1 VPHAEKS
8 INMKNIVLFLTLS
21 SSLLMAQFSYP
32 LEDFLGGGIGYS
44 PMYIKLDSIPGSSDL
59 MGLGLNPKNFRD
71 PFVIHGGEGF
81 AHVTGRWRIGGYAGA
96 GGTSISTVPDIII
109 FKDTGDNQG
118 NLVPDGQ
125 LNWTDDNN
133 NGAWDVGEGEE
144 FKDYTN
150 FFNPTIEAKFTISM
164 GAASIEYV
172 MPLLQDLE
180 LSAGALMG
188 LARAG
193 IAVDQQSGNPRW
205 GTIFDNAYGTMDST
219 GTLYYGVDSAN
230 YNDPVI
236 LPGTV
241 PGLLRDVSATFFNF
255 QPYVAVKWQF
265 LERLGLRISVGF
277 NKGTIPAGEWVL
289 NGRTK
294 ISDSPTSAIQGA
306 SFRTMLYIGL

>member
-1 VPHAEKS
+1 MPHADKP

-59 MGLGLNPKNFRD
+59 MGLGLNPKDFKD
-71 PFVIHGGEGF
+71 PFIIHGGEGF

-109 FKDTGDNQG
+109 FQ
-118 NLVPDGQ
+118 
-125 LNWTDDNN
+125 DDNGN
-133 NGAWDVGEGEE
+133 DSLDAGENS
-144 FKDYTN
+144 KNYTK
-150 FFNPTIEAKFTISM
+150 FWSPTIEGKFTISM

-193 IAVDQQSGNPRW
+193 LAVDQQNGTPRW
-205 GTIFDNAYGTMDST
+205 GTIFNNAYGTMDST
-219 GTLYYGVDSAN
+219 GTLYYGVSASE
-230 YNDPVI
+230 YDDPVI
-236 LPGTV
+236 LPGTI
-241 PGLLRDVSATFFNF
+241 PGIMRDVSATFFNF

-277 NKGTIPAGEWVL
+277 NKGTIQAGKWKL
-289 NGRTK
+289 NGNTK
-294 ISDSPTSAIQGA
+294 ISDSPASAIQGA

>member
-1 VPHAEKS
+1 VPHAEKP

-59 MGLGLNPKNFRD
+59 MGLGLNPKDFKD

-109 FKDTGDNQG
+109 FQ
-118 NLVPDGQ
+118 
-125 LNWTDDNN
+125 DDNDN
-133 NGAWDVGEGEE
+133 DSLDAGED

-150 FFNPTIEAKFTISM
+150 FFNPTIEGKFTISM

-193 IAVDQQSGNPRW
+193 LAVDQQNGTPRW
-205 GTIFDNAYGTMDST
+205 GTIFNNAYGTMDST
-219 GTLYYGVDSAN
+219 GTLYYGVSASE
-230 YNDPVI
+230 YDEPVI
-236 LPGTV
+236 LPGTI
-241 PGLLRDVSATFFNF
+241 PGIMRDVSATFFNF

-277 NKGTIPAGEWVL
+277 NKGTIQAGKWKL
-289 NGRTK
+289 NGNTK
-294 ISDSPTSAIQGA
+294 ISDSPASAIQGA

>member
-1 VPHAEKS
+1 
-8 INMKNIVLFLTLS
+8 MKNIVLFITLS

-81 AHVTGRWRIGGYAGA
+81 AHVTGRWRIGGYAGV

-109 FKDTGDNQG
+109 FQ
-118 NLVPDGQ
+118 
-125 LNWTDDNN
+125 DDNGN
-133 NGAWDVGEGEE
+133 DSLDAGENS
-144 FKDYTN
+144 KDYTS
-150 FFNPTIEAKFTISM
+150 FFNPRIEGKFTISM

-193 IAVDQQSGNPRW
+193 LAVDQQNGTPRW

-219 GTLYYGVDSAN
+219 GTLYYGVSASE
-230 YNDPVI
+230 YGEPVI
-236 LPGTV
+236 LPGTI
-241 PGLLRDVSATFFNF
+241 PGLMRDVSATFFNF

-277 NKGTIPAGEWVL
+277 NKGTIQAGKWKL
-289 NGRTK
+289 NGNTK
-294 ISDSPTSAIQGA
+294 ISDSPASSIQGA

>member
-1 VPHAEKS
+1 VPHAENP
-8 INMKNIVLFLTLS
+8 INMKNIVLFIILS

-109 FKDTGDNQG
+109 FQ
-118 NLVPDGQ
+118 
-125 LNWTDDNN
+125 DDNGN
-133 NGAWDVGEGEE
+133 DSLDAGENS
-144 FKDYTN
+144 KDYTQ
-150 FFNPTIEAKFTISM
+150 FFSPTIEAKFTISM

-193 IAVDQQSGNPRW
+193 LAVDQQNGTPRW
-205 GTIFDNAYGTMDST
+205 GTIFNNAYGTMDST
-219 GTLYYGVDSAN
+219 GTLYYGVDS
-230 YNDPVI
+230 NDYDEPVI
-236 LPGTV
+236 LPGTI
-241 PGLLRDVSATFFNF
+241 PGIMRDVSATFFNF

-277 NKGTIPAGEWVL
+277 NKGTIQAGKWKL
-289 NGRTK
+289 NGNTK
-294 ISDSPTSAIQGA
+294 ISDSPASAIQGA

>member
-1 VPHAEKS
+1 MPHAENP
-8 INMKNIVLFLTLS
+8 INMKNIVLFITLS

-59 MGLGLNPKNFRD
+59 MGLGLNPKDFKD

-109 FKDTGDNQG
+109 FQ
-118 NLVPDGQ
+118 
-125 LNWTDDNN
+125 DDNGN
-133 NGAWDVGEGEE
+133 DSLDAGENS
-144 FKDYTN
+144 KDYTSY
-150 FFNPTIEAKFTISM
+150 FNPRIEGKFTISM

-193 IAVDQQSGNPRW
+193 LAVDQQNGTPRW
-205 GTIFDNAYGTMDST
+205 GTIFNNAYGTMDST
-219 GTLYYGVDSAN
+219 GTLYYGVSASE
-230 YNDPVI
+230 YDEPVI
-236 LPGTV
+236 LPGTI
-241 PGLLRDVSATFFNF
+241 PGIMRDVSATFFNF

-277 NKGTIPAGEWVL
+277 NKGTIQAGKWKL
-289 NGRTK
+289 NGNTK
-294 ISDSPTSAIQGA
+294 ISDSPASAIQGA

>member
-1 VPHAEKS
+1 MPHAEKP

-59 MGLGLNPKNFRD
+59 MGLGLNPKDFKD
-71 PFVIHGGEGF
+71 PFIIHGGEGF

-109 FKDTGDNQG
+109 FQ
-118 NLVPDGQ
+118 
-125 LNWTDDNN
+125 DDNGN
-133 NGAWDVGEGEE
+133 DSLDAGENS
-144 FKDYTN
+144 KDYTSY
-150 FFNPTIEAKFTISM
+150 FNPRIEGKFTISM

-193 IAVDQQSGNPRW
+193 LAVDQQNGTPRW
-205 GTIFDNAYGTMDST
+205 GTIFNNAYGTMDST
-219 GTLYYGVDSAN
+219 GTLYYGVSASE
-230 YNDPVI
+230 YDDPVI
-236 LPGTV
+236 LPGTI
-241 PGLLRDVSATFFNF
+241 PGIMRDVSATFFNF

-277 NKGTIPAGEWVL
+277 NKGTIQAGKWKL
-289 NGRTK
+289 NGNTK
-294 ISDSPTSAIQGA
+294 ISDSPASAIQGA

>member
-1 VPHAEKS
+1 MPHAENP
-8 INMKNIVLFLTLS
+8 INMKNIVLFITLS

-59 MGLGLNPKNFRD
+59 MGLGLDPKNFDD

-96 GGTSISTVPDIII
+96 GGTTISTVPDIII
-109 FKDTGDNQG
+109 FQ
-118 NLVPDGQ
+118 
-125 LNWTDDNN
+125 DDNGN
-133 NGAWDVGEGEE
+133 DSLDAGENS
-144 FKDYTN
+144 KDYTS
-150 FFNPTIEAKFTISM
+150 FFNPRIEGKFTISM

-193 IAVDQQSGNPRW
+193 LAVDQQNGTPRW
-205 GTIFDNAYGTMDST
+205 GTIFNNAYGTMDST
-219 GTLYYGVDSAN
+219 GTLYYGVSASE
-230 YNDPVI
+230 YDEPVI
-236 LPGTV
+236 LPGTI
-241 PGLLRDVSATFFNF
+241 PGIMRDVSATFFNF

-277 NKGTIPAGEWVL
+277 NKGTIQAGKWKL
-289 NGRTK
+289 NGNTK
-294 ISDSPTSAIQGA
+294 ISDSPASAIQGA

>member
-1 VPHAEKS
+1 MPHAENP
-8 INMKNIVLFLTLS
+8 INMKNIVLFITLS

-59 MGLGLNPKNFRD
+59 MGLGLDPKNFDD

-96 GGTSISTVPDIII
+96 GGTTISTVPDIII
-109 FKDTGDNQG
+109 FQ
-118 NLVPDGQ
+118 
-125 LNWTDDNN
+125 DDNGN
-133 NGAWDVGEGEE
+133 DSLDAGENS
-144 FKDYTN
+144 KDYTSY
-150 FFNPTIEAKFTISM
+150 FNPRIEGKFTISM

-193 IAVDQQSGNPRW
+193 LAVDQQNGTPRW
-205 GTIFDNAYGTMDST
+205 GTIFNNAYGTMDST
-219 GTLYYGVDSAN
+219 GTLYYGVSASE
-230 YNDPVI
+230 YDEPVI
-236 LPGTV
+236 LPGTI
-241 PGLLRDVSATFFNF
+241 PGLMRDVSATFFNF

-277 NKGTIPAGEWVL
+277 NKGTIQAGKWKL
-289 NGRTK
+289 NGNTK
-294 ISDSPTSAIQGA
+294 ISDSPASAIQGA

>member
-1 VPHAEKS
+1 
-8 INMKNIVLFLTLS
+8 MKNIVLFITLS
-21 SSLLMAQFSYP
+21 ASLLMAQFSYP

-96 GGTSISTVPDIII
+96 GATTISTVPDIII
-109 FKDTGDNQG
+109 FIDTGDE
-118 NLVPDGQ
+118 P
-125 LNWTDDNN
+125 
-133 NGAWDVGEGEE
+133 NGKLDPGEE

-150 FFNPTIEAKFTISM
+150 FFNPTIEAKFSISM

-193 IAVDQQSGNPRW
+193 IAVDQQSGTPRW
-205 GTIFDNAYGTMDST
+205 GTVFDNAYGTMDST
-219 GTLYYGVDSAN
+219 GTLYYGVDSSD
-230 YNDPVI
+230 YDEPVI
-236 LPGTV
+236 LPGTI

-277 NKGTIPAGEWVL
+277 NKGTIPAGNWVL

-294 ISDSPTSAIQGA
+294 ISDSPASSIQGA

>member
-1 VPHAEKS
+1 
-8 INMKNIVLFLTLS
+8 MKNIVLFIILS

-59 MGLGLNPKNFRD
+59 LGLGLNPKNFRD

-109 FKDTGDNQG
+109 FQ
-118 NLVPDGQ
+118 
-125 LNWTDDNN
+125 DDNGN
-133 NGAWDVGEGEE
+133 DSLDAGENS
-144 FKDYTN
+144 KDYTS
-150 FFNPTIEAKFTISM
+150 FFDPEIEAKFTISM

-188 LARAG
+188 AARASL
-193 IAVDQQSGNPRW
+193 AVDQRNGTPRW
-205 GTIFDNAYGTMDST
+205 GTIFNNAYGTMDST
-219 GTLYYGVDSAN
+219 GTLYYGVSASE
-230 YNDPVI
+230 YDEPVI
-236 LPGTV
+236 LPGTI
-241 PGLLRDVSATFFNF
+241 PGIMRDVSATFFNF

-277 NKGTIPAGEWVL
+277 NKGTIQAGKWKL
-289 NGRTK
+289 NGNTK
-294 ISDSPTSAIQGA
+294 ISDSPASAIQGA

>member
-1 VPHAEKS
+1 MPHAEKP

-96 GGTSISTVPDIII
+96 GATTISTVPNVII
-109 FKDTGDNQG
+109 FQDDD
-118 NLVPDGQ
+118 DGVF
-125 LNWTDDNN
+125 D
-133 NGAWDVGEGEE
+133 EGENS
-144 FKDYTN
+144 KDYTN
-150 FFNPTIEAKFTISM
+150 FFNPTIEAKFSISM

-219 GTLYYGVDSAN
+219 GTLYYGVSASE
-230 YNDPVI
+230 YDEPVI
-236 LPGTV
+236 LPGTI
-241 PGLLRDVSATFFNF
+241 PGLLRDVSSTFFNF

-277 NKGTIPAGEWVL
+277 NKGTIPAGNWVL

-294 ISDSPTSAIQGA
+294 ISDSPASSIQGA

>member
-1 VPHAEKS
+1 
-8 INMKNIVLFLTLS
+8 MKNIVLFITLS
-21 SSLLMAQFSYP
+21 ASLLMAQFSYP

-96 GGTSISTVPDIII
+96 GATTISTVPDIII
-109 FKDTGDNQG
+109 FQ
-118 NLVPDGQ
+118 
-125 LNWTDDNN
+125 DDNA
-133 NGAWDVGEGEE
+133 NGTFDEGEN

-150 FFNPTIEAKFTISM
+150 FFNPTIEAKFSISM

-219 GTLYYGVDSAN
+219 GTLFYGVDASD
-230 YNDPVI
+230 YDDPVI

-277 NKGTIPAGEWVL
+277 NKGTIPAGNWVL

-294 ISDSPTSAIQGA
+294 ISDSPASSIQGA

>member
-1 VPHAEKS
+1 MPHAENP
-8 INMKNIVLFLTLS
+8 INMKNIVLFITLS

-59 MGLGLNPKNFRD
+59 MGLGLDPKNFDD

-96 GGTSISTVPDIII
+96 GGTTISTVPDIII
-109 FKDTGDNQG
+109 FQ
-118 NLVPDGQ
+118 
-125 LNWTDDNN
+125 DDNGN
-133 NGAWDVGEGEE
+133 DSLDGGENS
-144 FKDYTN
+144 KDYTQ
-150 FFNPTIEAKFTISM
+150 FFSPTIEGKFTISM

-205 GTIFDNAYGTMDST
+205 GTVFNNAYGTMDST
-219 GTLYYGVDSAN
+219 GTLYYGVDADN
-230 YNDPVI
+230 YDDPVV

-277 NKGTIPAGEWVL
+277 NKGTIPAGNWVL

-294 ISDSPTSAIQGA
+294 ISDSPASAIQGA

>member
-1 VPHAEKS
+1 
-8 INMKNIVLFLTLS
+8 MKNIVLFLTLS

-59 MGLGLNPKNFRD
+59 MGLGLNPKDFKD
-71 PFVIHGGEGF
+71 PFIIHGGEGF

-109 FKDTGDNQG
+109 FQ
-118 NLVPDGQ
+118 
-125 LNWTDDNN
+125 DDNGN
-133 NGAWDVGEGEE
+133 DSLDAGENS
-144 FKDYTN
+144 KDYTS
-150 FFNPTIEAKFTISM
+150 FFNPRIEGKFTISM

-193 IAVDQQSGNPRW
+193 LAVDQQNGTPRW
-205 GTIFDNAYGTMDST
+205 GTIFNNAYGTMDST
-219 GTLYYGVDSAN
+219 GTLYYGVSASE
-230 YNDPVI
+230 YDEPVI
-236 LPGTV
+236 LPGTI
-241 PGLLRDVSATFFNF
+241 PGIMRDVSATFFNF

-277 NKGTIPAGEWVL
+277 NKGTIQAGKWKL
-289 NGRTK
+289 NGNTK
-294 ISDSPTSAIQGA
+294 ISDSPASAIQGA

>member
-1 VPHAEKS
+1 
-8 INMKNIVLFLTLS
+8 MKNIVLFITLS

-59 MGLGLNPKNFRD
+59 MGLGLNPKEFKD
-71 PFVIHGGEGF
+71 PFIIHGGEGF

-109 FKDTGDNQG
+109 FQ
-118 NLVPDGQ
+118 
-125 LNWTDDNN
+125 DDNGN
-133 NGAWDVGEGEE
+133 DSLDAGENS
-144 FKDYTN
+144 KDYTSY
-150 FFNPTIEAKFTISM
+150 FNPRIEGKFTISM

-193 IAVDQQSGNPRW
+193 LAVDQQNGTPRW
-205 GTIFDNAYGTMDST
+205 GTIFNNAYGTMDST
-219 GTLYYGVDSAN
+219 GTLYYGVSASE
-230 YNDPVI
+230 YDEPVI
-236 LPGTV
+236 LPGTI
-241 PGLLRDVSATFFNF
+241 PGLMRDVSATFFNF

-277 NKGTIPAGEWVL
+277 NKGTIQAGKWKL
-289 NGRTK
+289 NGNTK
-294 ISDSPTSAIQGA
+294 ISDSPASAIQGA

>member
-1 VPHAEKS
+1 
-8 INMKNIVLFLTLS
+8 MKNIVLFITLS

-109 FKDTGDNQG
+109 FQ
-118 NLVPDGQ
+118 
-125 LNWTDDNN
+125 DDNDN
-133 NGAWDVGEGEE
+133 DSLDAGED

-150 FFNPTIEAKFTISM
+150 FFNPTIEGKFTISM

-193 IAVDQQSGNPRW
+193 IAVDQQSGTPRW
-205 GTIFDNAYGTMDST
+205 GTVFDNAYGTMDST
-219 GTLYYGVDSAN
+219 GTLYYGVDS
-230 YNDPVI
+230 NDYDEPVI
-236 LPGTV
+236 LPGTI

-277 NKGTIPAGEWVL
+277 NKGTIPAGNWVL

-294 ISDSPTSAIQGA
+294 ISDSPASSIQGA

>member
-1 VPHAEKS
+1 MPHAENP
-8 INMKNIVLFLTLS
+8 INMKNIVLFITLS

-59 MGLGLNPKNFRD
+59 MGLGLNPKDFKD
-71 PFVIHGGEGF
+71 PFIIHGGEGF

-109 FKDTGDNQG
+109 FQ
-118 NLVPDGQ
+118 
-125 LNWTDDNN
+125 DDNGN
-133 NGAWDVGEGEE
+133 DSLDAGENS
-144 FKDYTN
+144 KDYTSY
-150 FFNPTIEAKFTISM
+150 FNPRIEGKFTISM

-193 IAVDQQSGNPRW
+193 LAVDQQNGTPRW
-205 GTIFDNAYGTMDST
+205 GTIFNNAYGTMDST
-219 GTLYYGVDSAN
+219 GTLYYGVSASE
-230 YNDPVI
+230 YDEPVI
-236 LPGTV
+236 LPGTI
-241 PGLLRDVSATFFNF
+241 PGLMRDVSATFFNF

-277 NKGTIPAGEWVL
+277 NKGTIQAGKWKL
-289 NGRTK
+289 NGNTK
-294 ISDSPTSAIQGA
+294 ISDSPASAIQGA

>member
-1 VPHAEKS
+1 
-8 INMKNIVLFLTLS
+8 MKNIVLFLTLS

-59 MGLGLNPKNFRD
+59 MGLGLNPKEFKD
-71 PFVIHGGEGF
+71 PFIIHGGEGF

-109 FKDTGDNQG
+109 FQ
-118 NLVPDGQ
+118 
-125 LNWTDDNN
+125 DDNGN
-133 NGAWDVGEGEE
+133 DSLDAGENS
-144 FKDYTN
+144 KDYTSY
-150 FFNPTIEAKFTISM
+150 FNPRIEGKFTISM

-193 IAVDQQSGNPRW
+193 LAVDQQNGTPRW
-205 GTIFDNAYGTMDST
+205 GTIFNNAYGTMDST
-219 GTLYYGVDSAN
+219 GTLYYGVSASE
-230 YNDPVI
+230 YDEPVI
-236 LPGTV
+236 LPGTI
-241 PGLLRDVSATFFNF
+241 PGIMRDVSATFFNF

-277 NKGTIPAGEWVL
+277 NKGTIQAGKWKL
-289 NGRTK
+289 NGNTK
-294 ISDSPTSAIQGA
+294 ISDSPASAIQGA

>member
-1 VPHAEKS
+1 
-8 INMKNIVLFLTLS
+8 MKNIVLFITLS
-21 SSLLMAQFSYP
+21 ASLLMAQFSYP

-96 GGTSISTVPDIII
+96 GATTISTVPDIII
-109 FKDTGDNQG
+109 FIDTGDE
-118 NLVPDGQ
+118 P
-125 LNWTDDNN
+125 
-133 NGAWDVGEGEE
+133 NGKLDPGEE

-150 FFNPTIEAKFTISM
+150 FFNPTIEAKFSISM

-193 IAVDQQSGNPRW
+193 LAVDQQNGTPRW

-219 GTLYYGVDSAN
+219 GTLYYGVDSSE
-230 YNDPVI
+230 YDDPNI
-236 LPGTV
+236 LPGTI

-277 NKGTIPAGEWVL
+277 NKGTIPAGNWVL

-294 ISDSPTSAIQGA
+294 ISDSPASSIQGA

>member
-1 VPHAEKS
+1 
-8 INMKNIVLFLTLS
+8 MKYIYVVLFLFFTLVLATGCIKS
-21 SSLLMAQFSYP
+21 ELPNAFDGVFD
-32 LEDFLGGGIGYS
+32 EDDENS
-44 PMYIKLDSIPGSSDL
+44 
-59 MGLGLNPKNFRD
+59 
-71 PFVIHGGEGF
+71 
-81 AHVTGRWRIGGYAGA
+81 
-96 GGTSISTVPDIII
+96 
-109 FKDTGDNQG
+109 
-118 NLVPDGQ
+118 
-125 LNWTDDNN
+125 
-133 NGAWDVGEGEE
+133 
-144 FKDYTN
+144 KDYTN
-150 FFNPTIEAKFTISM
+150 FFNPTIEAKFSISM

-172 MPLLQDLE
+172 MPLLQDFE

-219 GTLYYGVDSAN
+219 GTLYYGVDADSYDN
-230 YNDPVI
+230 PDPI
-236 LPGTV
+236 TPGPV

-277 NKGTIPAGEWVL
+277 NKGTIPAGNWVL

-294 ISDSPTSAIQGA
+294 ISDSPASSIQGA

>member
-1 VPHAEKS
+1 MPHAEKP

-59 MGLGLNPKNFRD
+59 MGLGLNPKDFKD
-71 PFVIHGGEGF
+71 PFIIHGGEGF

-96 GGTSISTVPDIII
+96 GGTTISTVPDIII
-109 FKDTGDNQG
+109 FQ
-118 NLVPDGQ
+118 
-125 LNWTDDNN
+125 DDNGN
-133 NGAWDVGEGEE
+133 DSLDAGENS
-144 FKDYTN
+144 KDYTSY
-150 FFNPTIEAKFTISM
+150 FNPRIEGKFTISM

-193 IAVDQQSGNPRW
+193 LAVDQQNGTPRW
-205 GTIFDNAYGTMDST
+205 GTIFNNAYGTMDST
-219 GTLYYGVDSAN
+219 GTLYYGVSASE
-230 YNDPVI
+230 YDEPVI
-236 LPGTV
+236 LPGTI
-241 PGLLRDVSATFFNF
+241 PGIMRDVSATFFNF

-277 NKGTIPAGEWVL
+277 NKGTIQAGKWKL
-289 NGRTK
+289 NGNTK
-294 ISDSPTSAIQGA
+294 ISDSPASAIQGA

>member
-1 VPHAEKS
+1 
-8 INMKNIVLFLTLS
+8 MKNIVLFLTLS

-59 MGLGLNPKNFRD
+59 MGLGLNPKDFKD
-71 PFVIHGGEGF
+71 PFIIHGGEGF

-109 FKDTGDNQG
+109 FQ
-118 NLVPDGQ
+118 
-125 LNWTDDNN
+125 DDNGN
-133 NGAWDVGEGEE
+133 DSLDAGENS
-144 FKDYTN
+144 KDYTSY
-150 FFNPTIEAKFTISM
+150 FNPRIEGKFTISM

-193 IAVDQQSGNPRW
+193 LAVDQQNGTPRW
-205 GTIFDNAYGTMDST
+205 GTIFNNAYGTMDST
-219 GTLYYGVDSAN
+219 GTLYYGVSASE
-230 YNDPVI
+230 YDEPVI
-236 LPGTV
+236 LPGTI
-241 PGLLRDVSATFFNF
+241 PGLMRDVSATFFNF

-277 NKGTIPAGEWVL
+277 NKGTIQAGKWKL
-289 NGRTK
+289 NGNTK
-294 ISDSPTSAIQGA
+294 ISDSPASAIQGA

>member
-1 VPHAEKS
+1 
-8 INMKNIVLFLTLS
+8 MKNIVLFLTLS

-59 MGLGLNPKNFRD
+59 MGLGLNPKDFKD
-71 PFVIHGGEGF
+71 PFIIHGGEGF

-109 FKDTGDNQG
+109 FQ
-118 NLVPDGQ
+118 
-125 LNWTDDNN
+125 DDNGN
-133 NGAWDVGEGEE
+133 DSLDAGENS
-144 FKDYTN
+144 KDYTS
-150 FFNPTIEAKFTISM
+150 FFNPRIEGKFTISM

-193 IAVDQQSGNPRW
+193 LAVDQQNGTPRW
-205 GTIFDNAYGTMDST
+205 GTIFNNAYGTMDST
-219 GTLYYGVDSAN
+219 GTLYYGVSASE
-230 YNDPVI
+230 YDEPVI
-236 LPGTV
+236 LPGTI
-241 PGLLRDVSATFFNF
+241 PGIMRDVSATFFNF

-277 NKGTIPAGEWVL
+277 NKGTIPAGNWVL

-294 ISDSPTSAIQGA
+294 ISDSPASAIQGA

>member
-1 VPHAEKS
+1 
-8 INMKNIVLFLTLS
+8 MKNIVLFLTLS

-59 MGLGLNPKNFRD
+59 MGLGLDPKNFDD

-109 FKDTGDNQG
+109 FQ
-118 NLVPDGQ
+118 
-125 LNWTDDNN
+125 DDNGN
-133 NGAWDVGEGEE
+133 DSLDAGENS
-144 FKDYTN
+144 KDYTSY
-150 FFNPTIEAKFTISM
+150 FNPRIEGKFTISM

-193 IAVDQQSGNPRW
+193 LAVDQQNGTPRW
-205 GTIFDNAYGTMDST
+205 GTIFNNAYGTMDST
-219 GTLYYGVDSAN
+219 GTLYYGVSASE
-230 YNDPVI
+230 YDEPVI
-236 LPGTV
+236 LPGTI
-241 PGLLRDVSATFFNF
+241 PGIMRDVSATFFNF

-277 NKGTIPAGEWVL
+277 NKGTIQAGKWKL
-289 NGRTK
+289 NGNTK
-294 ISDSPTSAIQGA
+294 ISDSPASAIQGA

>member
-1 VPHAEKS
+1 
-8 INMKNIVLFLTLS
+8 MKNIVLFLTLS

-59 MGLGLNPKNFRD
+59 MGLGLNPKDFKD

-109 FKDTGDNQG
+109 FQ
-118 NLVPDGQ
+118 
-125 LNWTDDNN
+125 DDNGN
-133 NGAWDVGEGEE
+133 DSLDAGENS
-144 FKDYTN
+144 KDYTS
-150 FFNPTIEAKFTISM
+150 FFNPRIEGKFTISM

-193 IAVDQQSGNPRW
+193 LAVDQQNGTPRW
-205 GTIFDNAYGTMDST
+205 GTIFNNAYGTMDST
-219 GTLYYGVDSAN
+219 GTLYYGVSASE
-230 YNDPVI
+230 YDDPVI
-236 LPGTV
+236 LPGTI
-241 PGLLRDVSATFFNF
+241 PGIMRDVSATFFNF

-277 NKGTIPAGEWVL
+277 NKGTIQAGKWKL
-289 NGRTK
+289 NGNTK
-294 ISDSPTSAIQGA
+294 ISDSPASAIQGA

>member
-1 VPHAEKS
+1 
-8 INMKNIVLFLTLS
+8 
-21 SSLLMAQFSYP
+21 MAQFSYP

-96 GGTSISTVPDIII
+96 GATTISTVPDIII
-109 FKDTGDNQG
+109 FIDTGDE
-118 NLVPDGQ
+118 P
-125 LNWTDDNN
+125 
-133 NGAWDVGEGEE
+133 NGKLDPGEE

-150 FFNPTIEAKFTISM
+150 FFNPTIEAKFSISM

-205 GTIFDNAYGTMDST
+205 GTVFDNAYGNMDST
-219 GTLYYGVDSAN
+219 GTLYYGVDSSD
-230 YNDPVI
+230 YDEPVI
-236 LPGTV
+236 LPGTI

-277 NKGTIPAGEWVL
+277 NKGTIPAGNWVL

-294 ISDSPTSAIQGA
+294 ISDSPASSIQGA

>member
-1 VPHAEKS
+1 
-8 INMKNIVLFLTLS
+8 MKNIVLFLTLS

-59 MGLGLNPKNFRD
+59 MGLGLNPKEFKD
-71 PFVIHGGEGF
+71 PFIIHGGEGF

-109 FKDTGDNQG
+109 FQ
-118 NLVPDGQ
+118 
-125 LNWTDDNN
+125 DDNGN
-133 NGAWDVGEGEE
+133 DSLDAGENS
-144 FKDYTN
+144 KDYTSY
-150 FFNPTIEAKFTISM
+150 FNPRIEGKFTISM

-193 IAVDQQSGNPRW
+193 LAVDQQNGTPRW
-205 GTIFDNAYGTMDST
+205 GTIFNNAYGTMDST
-219 GTLYYGVDSAN
+219 GTLYYGVSASE
-230 YNDPVI
+230 YDEPVI
-236 LPGTV
+236 LPGTI
-241 PGLLRDVSATFFNF
+241 PGIMRDVSATFFNF

-277 NKGTIPAGEWVL
+277 NKGTIQAGKWKL
-289 NGRTK
+289 NGNTK
-294 ISDSPTSAIQGA
+294 ISDSPASSIQGA